1 LRYRAQAPIVDH
13 LLSEIGINISDPS
26 KLAQLLDKLQKG
38 RPEGA
43 KEK

>member
-1 LRYRAQAPIVDH
+1 
-13 LLSEIGINISDPS
+13 LLNEIGINISDPS

>member
-1 LRYRAQAPIVDH
+1 VDH
-13 LLSEIGINISDPS
+13 LLSEIGINIGDPS
-26 KLAQLLDKLQKG
+26 KLAQLLDKLDKD